1 MTIQEAIEIIKI
13 AMAEVEWEYPMEY
26 VVAFEEAIEALEEQ
40 IPKKLIET
48 EEFVE
53 GSCQN
58 CKRNIG
64 WIKDEYFDF
73 DNCPFCGQA
82 ISWEGADYQF
92 KRWAKESDTE

>member
-1 MTIQEAIEIIKI
+1 MTIQEALDYLNQYRNAGNHIHRE
-13 AMAEVEWEYPMEY
+13 AMDM
-26 VVAFEEAIEALEEQ
+26 AIEVLEKQ

-82 ISWEGADYQF
+82 IDFGGE
-92 KRWAKESDTE
+92 

>member
-1 MTIQEAIEIIKI
+1 MTIQEAIKI
-13 AMAEVEWEYPMEY
+13 LEQPSTLHGDAIRL
-26 VVAFEEAIEALEEQ
+26 AIEALEKQ

-73 DNCPFCGQA
+73 DSCPFCGQA

>member
-1 MTIQEAIEIIKI
+1 MKPSEAIEKLKDIL
-13 AMAEVEWEYPMEY
+13 
-26 VVAFEEAIEALEEQ
+26 EEATETEYAVCYVTSCDEEPLRMAIKALEKQ

-82 ISWEGADYQF
+82 IDW
-92 KRWAKESDTE
+92 SDTE

>member
-1 MTIQEAIEIIKI
+1 MTNEEALTYFKHRLDCGQCGE
-13 AMAEVEWEYPMEY
+13 ETTQRF
-26 VVAFEEAIEALEEQ
+26 AFEEAIKALEKQ

-58 CKRNIG
+58 CKRNID

-82 ISWEGADYQF
+82 IDW
-92 KRWAKESDTE
+92 SDEDG

>member
-1 MTIQEAIEIIKI
+1 MTESEAIIHLQNISEIIPGYCRSE
-13 AMAEVEWEYPMEY
+13 AFS
-26 VVAFEEAIEALEEQ
+26 VAISALEKQ

-82 ISWEGADYQF
+82 IDW
-92 KRWAKESDTE
+92 SDTE

>member
-1 MTIQEAIEIIKI
+1 MTVNDCVKEECKWHWIIK
-13 AMAEVEWEYPMEY
+13 
-26 VVAFEEAIEALEEQ
+26 ALEKQ

-82 ISWEGADYQF
+82 IDW
-92 KRWAKESDTE
+92 SDTE

>member
-1 MTIQEAIEIIKI
+1 MTYAEALQEAKDTCKECLTFNDCVKEECMWHWIIK
-13 AMAEVEWEYPMEY
+13 
-26 VVAFEEAIEALEEQ
+26 ALEKQ

-82 ISWEGADYQF
+82 IDW
-92 KRWAKESDTE
+92 SDTE